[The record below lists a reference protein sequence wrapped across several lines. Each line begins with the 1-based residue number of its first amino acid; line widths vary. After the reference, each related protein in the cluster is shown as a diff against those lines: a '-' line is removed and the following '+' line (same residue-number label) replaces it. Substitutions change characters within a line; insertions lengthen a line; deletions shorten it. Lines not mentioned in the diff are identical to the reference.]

1 MTLEEIK
8 KAIEAAESQFA
19 LALAATRL
27 AGQARLAIIK
37 RMEQEKKDS
46 MILIKQQRVDL
57 LKLLNKINAHD
68 KKRLQHQT
76 EIEQLKEE
84 YRKVAGAAAE
94 RLLGDHSEKAI
105 AG

>member
-8 KAIEAAESQFA
+8 KAITEAESQFA

-37 RMEQEKKDS
+37 RMEQEKKNS

-57 LKLLNKINAHD
+57 LQLLNRINAHD
-68 KKRLQHQT
+68 KKRLQAQT
-76 EIEQLKEE
+76 DI
-84 YRKVAGAAAE
+84 E
-94 RLLGDHSEKAI
+94 RLKQEYLKLASQQAEKAV
-105 AG
+105 GN